1 MNVAVALSDV
11 RMEMDG
17 QPGETGVTLSVDA
30 GEFLALVGP
39 ARSGKGLIL
48 KLCAGLLAPDE
59 GSIRV
64 LGCNLADLSEE
75 ELIELRMRVG
85 IVLQP
90 PGLLSN
96 MTVYNNVALPLRYHR
111 GLPDEEI
118 RPLVMA
124 GLEAL
129 GIASLWN
136 RFPAELNQGETRC
149 VAIARALILDQELV
163 LLDEPTDGMD
173 ADMIRRLTQFLAD
186 RRRSRPLTILATLH
200 AYSPLLESADRV
212 AFVRGG
218 RIEALGSHADLSAK
232 AGADMKDYLK

>member
-1 MNVAVALSDV
+1 MSVAVEFTDV
-11 RMEMDG
+11 RVEPDG
-17 QPGETGVTLSVDA
+17 QLGVSFSVES

-39 ARSGKGLIL
+39 TRSGKGRMLR
-48 KLCAGLLAPDE
+48 LCAGLLTPVE
-59 GSIRV
+59 GSVRV
-64 LGCNLADLSEE
+64 LGCDLADLSEE

-118 RPLVMA
+118 RPLVMGA
-124 GLEAL
+124 LEAL

-149 VAIARALILDQELV
+149 VAIARALIMDQELV

-173 ADMIRRLTQFLAD
+173 ADMTRKLGQFLASH
-186 RRRSRPLTILATLH
+186 RQSRPLTILATLH
-200 AYSPLLESADRV
+200 AFSPLLESADRV

-218 RIEALGSHADLSAK
+218 RIEAIGSHAELVAK
-232 AGADMKDYLK
+232 AGPGMKDYLG